1 MRSMPKAL
9 AAVVVLAAASGA
21 VAAPKEAPE
30 VKLARLLDG
39 RVAGEPVNCINAS
52 NTDSIEII
60 DGVAIVYRMK
70 NGVAYVNRPSIG
82 ADSLRRDQVL
92 VTKMNGSQLC
102 RMDMVTLVDQG
113 SRFQSGAIS
122 LGTFTPYAKPRP

>member
-1 MRSMPKAL
+1 MHSMPKAL

-21 VAAPKEAPE
+21 IAAPKEAPE

-39 RVAGEPVNCINAS
+39 RVAGKPVDCINARD
-52 NTDSIEII
+52 TDSSEIV

-70 NGVAYVNRPSIG
+70 NGVTYVNRPSIG

-102 RMDMVTLVDQG
+102 RLDMVTLVDQG
-113 SRFQSGAIS
+113 SQFQSESVS
-122 LGTFTPYAKPRP
+122 LGPFTPYTKPRP

>member
-39 RVAGEPVNCINAS
+39 RVAGEPVDCINPR
-52 NTDSIEII
+52 NTESIEIV
-60 DGVAIVYRMK
+60 DGAAIVYRMN
-70 NGVAYVNRPSIG
+70 NGVLYVNRPSIG
-82 ADSLRRDQVL
+82 AASLRRDHTL
-92 VTKMNGSQLC
+92 VTKINGAQLC
-102 RMDMVTLVDQG
+102 RMDMVTLVEQG
-113 SRFQSGAIS
+113 SHFQSGAVS
-122 LGTFTPYAKPRP
+122 LGTFTPYAKPRG